1 MSTRRW
7 TFAFLLIALHFGLGT
22 PLLADSITPSQI
34 VTSFD
39 LGNNIEGEIVLTFEN
54 ATDLDADSLDI
65 SASLV
70 DLSNPCAICA
80 RLPQGVFIPAR
91 FPVVVDIEPDM
102 PGLAFQGR
110 WSLEIITERLPFTGD
125 TPLRLFQAPDSQ
137 AMFRDITSSFGFG
150 SFRVLGTGGSFS
162 QFVIAADQRNPNGNI
177 NKKFND
183 IQAIFDDPSNGI
195 SAPVLVLLN
204 TQLAN
209 ARLAWESDN
218 FSLALSLLRDLIQL
232 VIDNSGN
239 GIPDT
244 WDPPNTINSVAGEIR
259 STVRSLRFSLSLG
272 GRPEGTE
279 DSTFA
284 TVLEPGNDLS
294 LEVILTFDG
303 SADVDFDEDAL
314 GIDAEIIDPVD
325 YLARLPAGVSIP
337 ADFPVLVTIDPE
349 DGQSFSG
356 TFSLEFRTEDL
367 AFTGDSPLRLF
378 KAEPG
383 EMFEDFTR
391 TYGLGSFRVL
401 GTGGSFS
408 EFLIVSDQRPVDQI
422 LLQKFDQAEDF
433 LDDNDDDVPM
443 AIRNA
448 FDTIRA
454 HWEANE
460 IREAIN
466 AIDTFLQVVEN
477 NDDIPTIWLP
487 DGSMINVGGVARSF
501 AYSLRLSLV
510 IKDNPPAT
518 QPGDVN
524 QDGSVDVSDIF
535 LLINQVFGGNVS
547 LQ

>member
-1 MSTRRW
+1 MSTRHW
-7 TFAFLLIALHFGLGT
+7 TYALLIAFQLGFVASLH
-22 PLLADSITPSQI
+22 ADSITPSQI

-39 LGNNIEGEIVLTFEN
+39 LGNSIEGEVILTFEN
-54 ATDLDADSLDI
+54 ATGLDADSLDI
-65 SASLV
+65 TASLV
-70 DLSNPCAICA
+70 SLTDPCAICT

-110 WSLEIITERLPFTGD
+110 WSLEIVTERLPFTGD
-125 TPLRLFQAPDSQ
+125 SPLRLFQSPDDQS
-137 AMFRDITSSFGFG
+137 MFRDITSSYGFG

-183 IQAIFDDPSNGI
+183 IQAIFDDPTNGI
-195 SAPVLVLLN
+195 SAPVLVMLN

-218 FSLALSLLRDLIQL
+218 FSLALSLLSELIQI

-244 WDPPNTINSVAGEIR
+244 WDPPTTINSVAGEIR
-259 STVRSLRFSLSLG
+259 SAVRSLRFSLSVG
-272 GRPEGTE
+272 GRPQGTE
-279 DSTFA
+279 DSTFS

-294 LEVILTFDG
+294 VEVILTFDG

-314 GIDAEIIDPVD
+314 GIDAEIINPAD
-325 YLARLPAGVSIP
+325 YLARLPGGVSIP
-337 ADFPVLVTIDPE
+337 EDFPVLVTIDPE

-356 TFSLEFRTEDL
+356 TFSLELRTEDL
-367 AFTGDSPLRLF
+367 SFSGNSPLRLF

-408 EFLIVSDQRPVDQI
+408 EFLIVSDQRPVDDI
-422 LLQKFDQAEDF
+422 LLDKFDQAEDF
-433 LDDNDDDVPM
+433 LDENTNDVPTE
-443 AIRNA
+443 IRNA

-454 HWEANE
+454 HWEADE
-460 IREAIN
+460 IPEAIN
-466 AIDTFLQVVEN
+466 AIDSFLQAVEN
-477 NDDIPTIWLP
+477 NDIIPTIWLP
-487 DGSMINVGGVARSF
+487 DGTVVNVGGAVRSF

-510 IKDNPPAT
+510 IKNNPPAV